1 MMKKGSATI
10 LIRYCPRC
18 KWLPRACWM
27 SQELLSTFSEELR
40 EVALSPEHE
49 VAGLFQI
56 ELGDTLIWCRKRD
69 GGFPEIKILK
79 QRVRDLISPER
90 DLGHIDYPKAD
101 PD

>member
-1 MMKKGSATI
+1 MTKKGSAKI

-40 EVALSPEHE
+40 EVALAPEHE

-69 GGFPEIKILK
+69 GGFPQIKELK
-79 QRVRDLISPER
+79 QRVRNLVCPDR
-90 DLGHIDYPKAD
+90 DLGHLDDPKTD
-101 PD
+101 SG

>member
-1 MMKKGSATI
+1 
-10 LIRYCPRC
+10 
-18 KWLPRACWM
+18 M
-27 SQELLSTFSEELR
+27 SQELLSTFSEELG
-40 EVALSPEHE
+40 EVALAPEHE

-56 ELGDTLIWCRKRD
+56 ELGGTLIWCRKRD

-90 DLGHIDYPKAD
+90 DLGHIDYPKTD

>member
-1 MMKKGSATI
+1 
-10 LIRYCPRC
+10 
-18 KWLPRACWM
+18 M

-40 EVALSPEHE
+40 EVALSPEHK

-79 QRVRDLISPER
+79 QRVRNRICPDR
-90 DLGHIDYPKAD
+90 DLGHLEDPKIDSG
-101 PD
+101 